1 MILIKR
7 KGYLYDNIY
16 KLENIIDA
24 YNEVC
29 RNTRNQRKVDKYK
42 FYKCVYISRVY
53 NILKNKQYV
62 PGPYNR
68 FTIYE
73 PKKRIICSQGMVD
86 KTVNHLI
93 ARHILYP
100 AIMPCLIDE
109 NVASRTALGTM
120 AGLKLRNKFDKICK
134 AKYGIFYILKCDISK
149 FFYSIDHDN
158 LKKKLEKRIKDKDA
172 LKIVFQIIDSEN
184 PRFKYR
190 FNDKSSLGYL
200 LSK

>member
-1 MILIKR
+1 MFL
-7 KGYLYDNIY
+7 
-16 KLENIIDA
+16 
-24 YNEVC
+24 
-29 RNTRNQRKVDKYK
+29 
-42 FYKCVYISRVY
+42 
-53 NILKNKQYV
+53 
-62 PGPYNR
+62 GPYNR

-100 AIMPCLIDE
+100 AIIPCLIDE
-109 NVASRTALGTM
+109 NVASRPTLGT
-120 AGLKLRNKFDKICK
+120 ASGLNLRKKFDKICK
-134 AKYGIFYILKCDISK
+134 EKYGTYYILKCDISK

-158 LKKKLEKRIKDKDA
+158 LKEKLKKRIKDKAA

-184 PRFKYR
+184 PRFKYW
-190 FNDKSSLGYL
+190 FNDKSGSSYF